1 MKVSEVGKLPEWG
14 CPGSNTPQLT
24 PSTPGPLHTVRPTPR
39 VVQHLTPSTARP
51 TTTLRPPTVTR
62 RPIAVSSQPQW
73 GTLRPPVFTVRPPL
87 SFIPQPGSS
96 SGRRPSSPSQ
106 QVSQTN
112 RGQTPSPSSGGSPAF
127 PPPILITF
135 DSHTISPTRNTGR
148 GNSVPFSV
156 FGPFFPNVRTNKTTT
171 TSTASPPRT
180 TTLRHSPNSF
190 IPNTSSVGRPS
201 VILNSDLGGS
211 SVIQTCV
218 DGVSCVP
225 PSCTCRSF
233 QPPARISV
241 RNTPQI
247 VYLTFMGKFWHF
259 GHFNYETWKVKC
271 EFIVTV

>member
-24 PSTPGPLHTVRPTPR
+24 PSTPGPLHTLRPTPG
-39 VVQHLTPSTARP
+39 VVQRLTPSTASP

-62 RPIAVSSQPQW
+62 RPIPVTRQPQW
-73 GTLRPPVFTVRPPL
+73 GTPRPPVFTARPPL

-135 DSHTISPTRNTGR
+135 DSHAINPTRNTGP
-148 GNSVPFSV
+148 GNNVPFSV
-156 FGPFFPNVRTNKTTT
+156 FGPFFPNVRKNKTTT

-180 TTLRHSPNSF
+180 TSNGF
-190 IPNTSSVGRPS
+190 VQNTSSVGT
-201 VILNSDLGGS
+201 LNSDLGGS
-211 SVIQTCV
+211 GAIQTCV

-233 QPPARISV
+233 LPPARISV
-241 RNTPQI
+241 KNTPQI
-247 VYLTFMGKFWHF
+247 VYLTFMGKF
-259 GHFNYETWKVKC
+259 GHLAMRHGKSNVNSQ
-271 EFIVTV
+271 